1 MLILGYYFN
10 AKSYRQ
16 IPSLIGK
23 IPSRDAYPAD
33 VFNIHSSLLERCGK
47 IRMNYFNGTI
57 TAFPVIETINCDITE
72 FIATNVI
79 SITDGQIY
87 TNKSLFLDSF
97 RPAIDSGLSVTRIG
111 SNAQCKLLKILSSGI
126 KNEFTNYRIAFGTS
140 SSSASS
146 SASLNR
152 IKFLS
157 LNPIFFQDHLVVSS
171 IETTLILLLAYRSGV
186 LLSLRS
192 IPFPRYAQSFPFP

>member
-1 MLILGYYFN
+1 M
-10 AKSYRQ
+10 
-16 IPSLIGK
+16 
-23 IPSRDAYPAD
+23 
-33 VFNIHSSLLERCGK
+33 
-47 IRMNYFNGTI
+47 
-57 TAFPVIETINCDITE
+57 
-72 FIATNVI
+72 
-79 SITDGQIY
+79 
-87 TNKSLFLDSF
+87 FLDSF

-192 IPFPRYAQSFPFP
+192 IPYLLCSFYLTELGNLTWLHLIPFFFIFLLSSLNFLFLISFVLIIDTSLI